1 MGQTLSL
8 SGLWPALVSLILAS
22 AVVMGSPG
30 PSPLSVT
37 AIGASFGFRRAFPYA
52 AGLILGTGV
61 VLLAV
66 AAGLVSVLMAQ
77 PRLAPILLGL
87 SAAYMAYLAYRIAT
101 APPLSQAA
109 TEGRAPRFLGGFLLA
124 IANPKAYLA
133 IAAVFTGAR
142 LATGSAIADTLIKTA
157 VLTVMIILI
166 HLAWLAAG
174 SVFARLL
181 QNPGLSRIVNLAF
194 AAILLVTTALALL

>member
-30 PSPLSVT
+30 PSTLSVT

-133 IAAVFTGAR
+133 IGAVYAQAKLVPADALSDAVLKCLILSLAIIAIHALWALAGSALTGALRDPKASR
-142 LATGSAIADTLIKTA
+142 LIN
-157 VLTVMIILI
+157 
-166 HLAWLAAG
+166 LALAA
-174 SVFARLL
+174 SLVVVLL
-181 QNPGLSRIVNLAF
+181 ID
-194 AAILLVTTALALL
+194 LV